1 MGLESTESDEFI
13 HNWFKKCEFCG
24 KELKPIGL
32 DYLYANI
39 SPDAIEYERCDCNKA
54 QEYWKKIDEKKYE
67 DEKRKH
73 FREIINKIYKQNY
86 VGRRFQEMNFE
97 NFNTILPFSINLL
110 AIDAAKYVLPSPD
123 SPVII
128 SPSVCFSAILFFV

>member
-54 QEYWKKIDEKKYE
+54 QEYWQKIDGKNPKICRLKTEYL
-67 DEKRKH
+67 H
-73 FREIINKIYKQNY
+73 FTK
-86 VGRRFQEMNFE
+86 F
-97 NFNTILPFSINLL
+97 T
-110 AIDAAKYVLPSPD
+110 
-123 SPVII
+123 
-128 SPSVCFSAILFFV
+128 

>member
-1 MGLESTESDEFI
+1 MGLESTESDEFM
-13 HNWFKKCEFCG
+13 HSWFKKCEFCG

-39 SPDAIEYERCDCNKA
+39 SPDAIEYERCDCNNS

-73 FREIINKIYKQNY
+73 FRKIINKIFSVLLCSAFDIFHTFLY
-86 VGRRFQEMNFE
+86 FDTCPSFL
-97 NFNTILPFSINLL
+97 FLFHIFLLIL
-110 AIDAAKYVLPSPD
+110 
-123 SPVII
+123 
-128 SPSVCFSAILFFV
+128 